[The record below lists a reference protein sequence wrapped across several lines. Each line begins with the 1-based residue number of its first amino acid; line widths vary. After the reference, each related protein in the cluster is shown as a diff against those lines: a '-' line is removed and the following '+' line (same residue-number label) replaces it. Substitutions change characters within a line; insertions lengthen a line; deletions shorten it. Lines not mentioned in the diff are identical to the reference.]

1 MNKLKI
7 KLMLKTLLN
16 KPLIK
21 SEIHWLMRN

>member
-1 MNKLKI
+1 
-7 KLMLKTLLN
+7 MLKTLLN